1 MASLFSVSWYSR
13 NKEANIWTGVE
24 EALMPHP
31 VGAFCPTTPYHDDN
45 NMVIPHPVT
54 MATGDVVKE
63 DGDVVGLPMLP
74 EYHDVE

>member
-1 MASLFSVSWYSR
+1 
-13 NKEANIWTGVE
+13 
-24 EALMPHP
+24 MPHP
-31 VGAFCPTTPYHDDN
+31 VGAFCPTTPYHEDS

-54 MATGDVVKE
+54 MAMGDVVKE